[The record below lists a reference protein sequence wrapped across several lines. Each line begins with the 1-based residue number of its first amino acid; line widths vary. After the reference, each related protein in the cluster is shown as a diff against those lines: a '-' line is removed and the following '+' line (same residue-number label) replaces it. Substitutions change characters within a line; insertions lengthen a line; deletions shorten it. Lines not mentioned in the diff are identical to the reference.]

1 MGRGVA
7 QPPERTA
14 SVAPVQMKEL
24 SERSGVPVPS
34 IKYYLREGLLDPG
47 EATGA
52 TRARYEDRHLER
64 LRLIRVLREIGDI
77 PVARIAAVVRAVED
91 ESLPLQDLLA
101 TAHHAL
107 GPEPAGPVE
116 PPGTRQAVLR
126 HLRTAG
132 WNISSEAPSL
142 QVLAAALDALRTMW
156 GPDVGPDVFDAYADA
171 AFDIA
176 RFELDSVDATAGRT
190 ATVQQIIV
198 GTVVFEQALVALRR
212 LAEEHHSHRRFASED
227 DA

>member
-1 MGRGVA
+1 
-7 QPPERTA
+7 
-14 SVAPVQMKEL
+14 MKEL

-52 TRARYEDRHLER
+52 TQARYDGHHVER
-64 LRLIRVLREIGDI
+64 LRLIRVLREIGDV

-107 GPEPAGPVE
+107 GPEPPEGE
-116 PPGTRQAVLR
+116 PPSTRGEVLR

-132 WNISSEAPSL
+132 WDISAKAPAL
-142 QVLAAALDALRTMW
+142 DVLAAALDALRTMW
-156 GPDVGPDVFDAYADA
+156 GPGVGPEVFDGYAAA

-176 RFELDSVDATAGRT
+176 RTELDSVDATGGRS

-198 GTVVFEQALVALRR
+198 GTVVFEHALVALRR
-212 LAEEHHSHRRFASED
+212 LAQEHHSHRRFASG
-227 DA
+227 DAG